1 MPSYTAN
8 SFNQSMSKLTPEGF
22 RNFFTY
28 YNGGIKQQ
36 EGIEALYEAM
46 PASLLDESTTWIDLY
61 RTPDPV
67 PDSVLPKAGVD
78 LICEF
83 EGFVPRVYD
92 DGLGV
97 PTIGYGSTFY
107 VDGRKVQWG
116 DPAITEPEGRAM
128 MEVIAEKDFW
138 NVISKTIPFWKD
150 MNDNQRGALLSF
162 SYNLGARFYNADGF
176 ATISRVLRNKDWPAV
191 PDALY
196 LYRMPGTNVEAGLAR
211 RRKAEGDLWVS

>member
-1 MPSYTAN
+1 
-8 SFNQSMSKLTPEGF
+8 MSKLTPEGF

-28 YNGGIKQQ
+28 YNGGIKQKEAVQ
-36 EGIEALYEAM
+36 ALYEAM
-46 PASLLDESTTWIDLY
+46 PVSLLEEDATWIDLY

-67 PDSVLPKAGVD
+67 PLSVLPKAGVD

-83 EGFVPRVYD
+83 EGFVPYVYD
-92 DGLGV
+92 DGIGV

-107 VDGRKVQWG
+107 VDGTKVNWG
-116 DPAITEPEGRAM
+116 DPSITEPEGRAM

-138 NVISKTIPFWKD
+138 NVISVTIPYWED

-162 SYNLGARFYNADGF
+162 SYNLGAGFYGASGF
-176 ATISRVLRNKDWPAV
+176 NTISKVLREKDWPAV

-196 LYRMPGTNVEAGLAR
+196 LYRMPGTAVEAGLAR
-211 RRKAEGDLWVS
+211 RRKAEGDLWLA